1 MSKEKDSRLYPKRI
15 GPKLRRIR
23 EEMRL
28 SQDGMLRKLGFTD
41 EDGLFRSS
49 ISGYEL
55 GTRLPPANVIL
66 SYAKLANV
74 YVDVLIDDALNLP
87 SEKIPFKEK
96 NSGIKFMKE

>member
-28 SQDGMLRKLGFTD
+28 SQDGMLRKLGFND

-74 YVDVLIDDALNLP
+74 YVDVLIDDGLDLP
-87 SEKIPFKEK
+87 SEKIPYKSEK
-96 NSGIKFMKE
+96 SAGIRNT